1 MTWAPTTSYLKG
13 VVIKPFVPRKKL
25 DLQHNTS
32 LRNIYPG
39 DQVYVFETKDDR
51 WARGYVIAPTIQSD
65 MEVLSIGL
73 NNIDESPVIFPLK
86 YVRIVET
93 IDIIKSGNDAAVDKR
108 IDRSHRPKFP
118 SIDNRQLSTRGQIRY
133 AINELN
139 GLIFISFACGELK
152 VYRKL
157 IELFSK
163 LFDYFMRETH
173 DLFSELEC
181 PELKETVTTLLNT
194 IPKICANK
202 ELRVRKGGDV
212 LWLAIASKY
221 QYTLARDRATGEL
234 LNLSNSMPSVIAC
247 AEEELALTDRKLL
260 DTLKTGETA
269 SKATDFKG
277 YKNNHILVDLKKIVG
292 DASTV
297 SSGLH
302 CIFLLIY
309 LRSETRRLTETFVL
323 KVRTMEELQKVQ
335 NISSALFRNLPADY
349 LTGNVYMVV
358 VVSEEVSLLR
368 RKTFS
373 NLKYV
378 KKGISAGI
386 ADISQVFSKSNQ
398 SNSCYDV
405 AIHLFGAPFGVKKP
419 SKNPFN
425 WGLLVDQLI
434 SGDVTGIAVNSTVRK
449 IDATIKLI
457 NHEPFGLTTK
467 TKYSKHHSKL
477 AISMIKPMFY
487 DPFTDNNERLYISLG
502 QIHLRKKKDSR
513 DLYSFEISAPNNES
527 IKFSQGTTQREK
539 RIWQFVAVTGNESVG
554 ETVRIDNISLRNK
567 DKKLPIDDFLQLTV
581 YVNGILAGQGNLHY
595 KSGSKLVEYSK
606 KPHAVE
612 IISTSK
618 GNPIAEIDV
627 SSVYVGKLYNSE
639 VTIDN
644 ILEYESLYRSGTA
657 GVDGLSDSLVSF
669 KKLKKKHLIKHF
681 PELLTS
687 LFGIVIISGSPNDS
701 EILLELQ
708 DNTFKAI
715 VFLLNNVF
723 GIPHQYGHFLK
734 CFQDVFVNQPR
745 IAVFIWTKL
754 SEIYSRGET
763 IWDSYAKS
771 VSNVQDILIRFATKS
786 IQGSWEFEEY
796 NDAVLHSYKAM
807 AHFLSIK
814 SSLLV
819 EDQVKLLNIVDFI
832 LTHSLYFDKR
842 VVLNW
847 YETFIDAVRLRTFG
861 DLEKLME
868 KQEEDIQVAKLL
880 LILRILGTD
889 LVRDRDT
896 RATVLLKSVEWAS
909 EVFQNVIHIDSCRLA
924 CSVLNMCCIIIFEL
938 LIEGESDIVE
948 VCLFLF
954 KLLPGLSKSF
964 LKYSHDYKPAR
975 RKTFTQ
981 LFPTTYPFEEFPI
994 DNFHNGD
1001 CFSEASIEIAIVLGF
1016 IARIDKEVAVESN
1029 SHTVHLAEFFS
1040 RDDMYTII
1048 VAINE
1053 ILRCEYFESS
1063 RWLSLEATLA
1073 ENCLCV
1079 LELLSPVIFQKYI
1092 TDTTLD
1098 VHLCGEFISA
1108 LLKLGVLDTVA
1119 LERLP
1124 ILAKAACTAITSGIG
1139 ERVELLI
1146 DKIWGHLGY
1155 DADKKEIEA
1164 SLSTLVLD
1172 YDLIHNVVL
1181 YTLKCTRS
1189 RKVGSK
1195 LLISIMIHYNQ
1206 IEVERQ
1212 CIISLFDIYCNGLY
1226 EPSECDEMGFINNLK
1241 ERSINQPQNN
1251 KSVLFEFIA
1260 YLSRFIK
1267 ILNRLIRIPDTLEF
1281 SEDKVVYKIQA
1292 LLYLVNVGEP
1302 EPLRDFITDLY
1313 RRTIKKE
1320 DFVQAGLYLEI
1331 LASTFPWDHHEYAPV
1346 STMPVLPMQ
1355 TNFERREALLELSA
1369 EHYIKAQNLL
1379 KAIDVYNYMLT
1390 AYKSETYDLLKLSH
1404 LHGKLSLRYM
1414 ELEYQDTIQHTYCR
1428 VVFYGNGFPDILRGK
1443 ERIYEGQAFEHFT
1456 SVQQKIL
1463 AKFPG
1468 SVLYN
1473 DDGSDTKGLTGKYLD
1488 ISLVYPNK
1496 NEVVG
1501 SEKRSFTILKKVP
1514 GSSSIFD
1521 LWTEETTYETKS
1533 PFPTLMSFSDITSY
1547 KVIKLSPLDNSIRT
1561 IKAKVK
1567 ELLRLEGAILRS
1579 TSESNTKTLF
1589 LDLSRELA
1597 GTVDSPIN
1605 GGVGQYRLFIEYIG
1619 VTNNNNQASKIHLL
1633 KHEFEELA
1641 IILKRCLDLHGK
1653 IVPHSMRP
1661 SHDALVE
1668 LYQKNFNDTI
1678 EAAYSSSREE
1688 ETDTTSTVSSTNAIS
1703 VGLRRSHSMGT
1714 LPEPKLAKS
1723 TTSTSGSTS
1732 TSYTSGRSSF
1742 LSHSLSLKRKFKWK
1756 KSV

>member
-13 VVIKPFVPRKKL
+13 AVIKPFVPRKKL
-25 DLQHNTS
+25 DQQQNQS
-32 LRNIYPG
+32 LKNLYPG
-39 DQVYVFETKDDR
+39 DQVYIFETKDSK
-51 WARGYVIAPTIQSD
+51 WGRGYLVPPTIKND
-65 MEVLSIGL
+65 MEILSIGL
-73 NNIDESPVIFPLK
+73 NNIDESPVVFPLK
-86 YVRIVET
+86 YVTIVDK
-93 IDIIKSGNDAAVDKR
+93 IGIIKNGPDAIVDKR
-108 IDRSHRPKFP
+108 LDKPNRPKFP
-118 SIDNRQLSTRGQIRY
+118 SIENRQLTIKGQIRY

-157 IELFSK
+157 LELFNK
-163 LFDYFMRETH
+163 LFDYFMKECH
-173 DLFSELEC
+173 NLSAELES
-181 PELKETVTTLLNT
+181 PELKETITSLLNK
-194 IPKICANK
+194 IPKILSNK
-202 ELRVRKGGDV
+202 ELRVRKGDV
-212 LWLAIASKY
+212 LWHVIASRY
-221 QYTLARDRATGEL
+221 QYTLSRDKSTGEL
-234 LNLSNSMPSVIAC
+234 LNLNNSMPSVIAC
-247 AEEELALTDRKLL
+247 SEEELALTEKKLP
-260 DTLKTGETA
+260 DTLKKEGLSSTT
-269 SKATDFKG
+269 TDFKE
-277 YKNNHILVDLKKIVG
+277 YKNNHILVDLKKIIG
-292 DASTV
+292 DVSSV

-302 CIFLLIY
+302 CLYLQIY
-309 LRSETRRLTETFVL
+309 LRNVTRRLTETFVV
-323 KVRTMEELQKVQ
+323 KVRTMEELQKAQ
-335 NISSALFRNLPADY
+335 NISSALFRNLPDDY
-349 LTGNVYMVV
+349 LNENVYMVV

-386 ADISQVFSKSNQ
+386 ADISQVFSKNQ
-398 SNSCYDV
+398 PNSCFDV

-425 WGLLVDQLI
+425 WGILVDQLI

-457 NHEPFGLTTK
+457 HHEPFGLSTK

-477 AISMIKPMFY
+477 AISMTKPMFY

-502 QIHLRKKKDSR
+502 QILLKKKKDSR

-539 RIWQFVAVTGNESVG
+539 RIWQFIAVTGNESVG

-567 DKKLPIDDFLQLTV
+567 DKKLPIDDYLQLTV
-581 YVNGILAGQGNLHY
+581 YINGILAGQGNLHY
-595 KSGSKLVEYSK
+595 KSGSKLVEYRK
-606 KPHAVE
+606 KPHHVE

-618 GNPIAEIDV
+618 GHPIAEIEV
-627 SSVYVGKLYNSE
+627 STVYVGKLYNSE

-669 KKLKKKHLIKHF
+669 KNLKKKHLIKHF

-723 GIPHQYGHFLK
+723 GSPHQNGHFLK

-745 IAVFIWTKL
+745 IAVFLWNKI
-754 SEIYSRGET
+754 SDIYSRGET
-763 IWDSYAKS
+763 IWDSYSKS

-796 NDAVLHSYKAM
+796 NESVLQSYKAM

-814 SSLLV
+814 SSLLI

-832 LTHSLYFDKR
+832 LTHSMYFDKR

-868 KQEEDIQVAKLL
+868 KQEEDIQIAKLT
-880 LILRILGTD
+880 LILRILNTD
-889 LVRDRDT
+889 LARDKDT
-896 RATVLLKSVEWAS
+896 RGTVLLKSVEWAS
-909 EVFQNVIHIDSCRLA
+909 EVFQNVIHVDSCRLA
-924 CSVLNMCCIIIFEL
+924 CSILNMCCIIIFEL
-938 LIEGESDIVE
+938 LIEGESDIIE

-964 LKYSHDYKPAR
+964 LKYSHDYQPTK

-981 LFPTTYPFEEFPI
+981 LFPTTYPIEEFPI

-1001 CFSEASIEIAIVLGF
+1001 CFSEALIEIAIVLGF

-1048 VAINE
+1048 VTINE
-1053 ILRCEYFESS
+1053 ILRCEYFERS

-1092 TDTTLD
+1092 TDSTLD

-1124 ILAKAACTAITSGIG
+1124 VMAKAACLSITSSIG

-1155 DADKKEIEA
+1155 DANKKEMEV

-1195 LLISIMIHYNQ
+1195 LLISIMINYNQ

-1226 EPSECDEMGFINNLK
+1226 EPSEADEMGFINNLK
-1241 ERSINQPQNN
+1241 ERSINQPEND

-1267 ILNRLIRIPDTLEF
+1267 ILNRLIRIPDTVEF

-1313 RRTIKKE
+1313 RRTLKKQ
-1320 DFVQAGLYLEI
+1320 DYVQAGLYLEI

-1346 STMPVLPMQ
+1346 STIPVLPIQ
-1355 TNFERREALLELSA
+1355 TNFERRESLLELSA
-1369 EHYIKAQNLL
+1369 EHYIKAQNLV

-1390 AYKSETYDLLKLSH
+1390 AYRSETYDLLKLSH

-1414 ELEYQDTIQHTYCR
+1414 ELEYQDSIQHTYCR
-1428 VVFYGNGFPDILRGK
+1428 VVFYGNGFPEILRGK
-1443 ERIYEGQAFEHFT
+1443 ERIYEGQPFEHFT

-1468 SVLYN
+1468 SVLYT
-1473 DDGSDTKGLTGKYLD
+1473 DDGSDTKGLIGKYLD

-1496 NEVVG
+1496 NDVFG
-1501 SEKRSFTILKKVP
+1501 SERRSFTILKKVP

-1579 TSESNTKTLF
+1579 TSESNTKSLF

-1633 KHEFEELA
+1633 KHEFEELS
-1641 IILKRCLDLHGK
+1641 IVLKRCLDLHGK
-1653 IVPHSMRP
+1653 IVPLSMRP

-1688 ETDTTSTVSSTNAIS
+1688 ETTDTMSTVSSTNAIS
-1703 VGLRRSHSMGT
+1703 VGLRRSRSMGT